1 MYNKKLIIEI
11 ECDEYWWC
19 GIVDLSH
26 EMPYTVESIRK
37 FDMTTSPLEELCCN
51 QITPL
56 FLSSKGRY
64 VYMPAYGSFAFEKG
78 TLVLESQGEIEH
90 GQKSSL
96 QEACRYAYCA
106 FGAKIQKLPP
116 SICFTAP
123 QYCTWMELTYG
134 QNQEDILA
142 YARRIVASGL
152 PTGEFIIDDG
162 WQEAYGHWD
171 FNKRTFPNAKKMCE
185 ELIALGFKV
194 VLWIVPYIS
203 PDSNAYR
210 MLKSK
215 GLLITDDKGKP
226 FITEWWNGYSAVL
239 DFSNEEAT
247 AWFAEKYKYLHEEYG
262 VCGLK
267 MDGGDVLYYPK
278 YPSGKRQL
286 SALEHSEAY
295 AAFDCGM
302 DIKELRACVKNMG
315 GAIIQR
321 VADRKHSWDR
331 RRGLGGIVEKIILQG
346 LMGYPFNCP
355 DMVGGGLLEDAEL
368 GTQYSEELY
377 CRYAQ
382 ASTYLP
388 SFQLSKFFWKDSPI
402 LQDEVHKMVSRHV
415 AMKEYTEDLMKNA
428 MYTGEPI
435 VRSIAYEFNERPD
448 ITDEFLL
455 GDKYLVA
462 PILQEGARKR
472 LVYFPCLNKEKWEMV
487 STGELF
493 EGGQEIEIDADLNT
507 LLYFERVR
515 L

>member
-1 MYNKKLIIEI
+1 MENQLVIQIE
-11 ECDEYWWC
+11 ENEYWWC
-19 GIVDLSH
+19 GIIDLSH
-26 EMPYTVESIRK
+26 EMPFHAKSERV
-37 FDMTTSPLEELCCN
+37 FDMINSPHTELCCN

-64 VYMPAYGSFAFEKG
+64 VYMPEYGSFSFTGGK
-78 TLVLESQGEIEH
+78 LILQSSGEILH
-90 GQKSSL
+90 GKKENL
-96 QEACRYAYCA
+96 REACRYAYA
-106 FGAKIQKLPP
+106 TFGVHSKKMPP

-123 QYCTWMELTYG
+123 QYCTWMELLYG
-134 QNQEDILA
+134 QNQEDILD
-142 YARRIVASGL
+142 YARRIIADGL
-152 PTGEFIIDDG
+152 PAGELIIDDG
-162 WQEAYGHWD
+162 WQEYYGYWD
-171 FNKRTFPNAKKMCE
+171 FNKRKFPNAKKMCE
-185 ELIALGFKV
+185 DLNALGFKV
-194 VLWIVPYIS
+194 VLWIVPYVS
-203 PDSNAYR
+203 PDSDAYR
-210 MLKSK
+210 ELKAK
-215 GLLITDDKGKP
+215 GLLITDQNGTP
-226 FITEWWNGYSAVL
+226 YITEWWNGYSAVL
-239 DFSNEEAT
+239 DFSNSKAVE
-247 AWFAEKYKYLHEEYG
+247 WFSQKYQYLKETYG
-262 VCGLK
+262 ISGLK

-315 GAIIQR
+315 GSIIQR
-321 VADRKHSWDR
+321 VADRKHSWDC

-382 ASTYLP
+382 ASTFLP

-462 PILQEGARKR
+462 PILQDGARKR
-472 LVYFPCLNKEKWEMV
+472 LVYFPWLKKEKWKMV

-507 LLYFERVR
+507 LLYFERIR